1 MNSAARTH
9 LLATTLLMGAASLAT
24 PAFAQVQGDNSGI
37 RAGGAT
43 ATPSTTPG
51 ANAQGEVGM
60 TTSEAAP
67 TTENSQGDIVVTGS
81 LIKNPALIAS
91 APVQVIGQEEI
102 QLRQSNTAEDILRTL
117 PGAVPSIGSAVN
129 NGNGG
134 ASYVDLRGLGSVRNV
149 VLLDGNRLAPSG
161 LAGRVDLNNIPLA
174 LVERVDALTGGAATT
189 YGADA
194 VAGVVNFVTRSD
206 FSGLDASVSNQ
217 ITGRGDGAYFR
228 GDITIGANFDD
239 GRGNAVFSV
248 GYQQSDP
255 VYQGERPYSIQNYD
269 SFSGGTSGS
278 GTTTPSVF
286 TLGGRRQISPTTGAL
301 TTPVVPFN
309 FNPYNI
315 FQTPFERFNMYGAGH
330 YDVSDTVEVY
340 TRGLFSKNTVETIIA
355 PSGVFGTQ
363 VVIPLSN
370 PYLPAAARQQFCA
383 ATDTNLTL
391 AGIQPI
397 TVAQCNAAAVA
408 VNPSDPN
415 FRTITTNLSRRT
427 TEVGPRISNYQTTI
441 FDYRAGVKV
450 GITDGIKLDVS
461 GGYGESENT
470 QTLQGYVLTSR
481 VRSALYATNTTT
493 CLGGAPLGAAIT
505 AGSGCVPLNV
515 FGADGSIAANQIP
528 YITGESTTTIRTS
541 LAQARAVLNGDFGF
555 ASPFATD
562 SIGFAAGGEY
572 RKYRASQ
579 RSDTLAQTSGEL
591 GGAGGAAP
599 NIDGGYEVSEGF
611 GEIIAPLVQDR
622 RFFQS
627 LTLEA
632 GVRYSH
638 YKVFTAAAPTFNTT
652 TYKAGGSW
660 EPATG
665 LKFRG
670 MYQRAVRAPNI
681 SELFAPLVSG
691 LTNLSTDPC
700 ASFNDRGV
708 RIAATPTGN
717 LAAVCAAQGAPASQI
732 GLIQTPT
739 SGQAVATGG
748 GNPNL
753 SPEKSD
759 SITAGIVIQP
769 QQFIR
774 GLSITVDYYNI
785 KVKRAITNPTPGDII
800 NACFGNVTAA
810 SATSTAC
817 TSIRREPV
825 TGALSGDQSVF
836 TGLPQP
842 LSNLGRIKTD
852 GIDLGVNYRTPLF
865 QDVKLALSF
874 QGNYTRDSKF
884 QATPTSVNRE
894 CTGYYSVNCQ
904 SIQPKFSWNSRATF
918 SFFDNVDLSVL
929 WRHID
934 KVRYEPAAMTS
945 AATTPF
951 SGTIT
956 GGQLAGDTYNFGKIP
971 SYDYIDLSTR
981 IGVAENFDFTV
992 TVQNLFDKTPPIV
1005 GSTVGSTSYNSGN
1018 TYPSTYDA
1026 LGRRFAVAAR
1036 LHF

>member
-1 MNSAARTH
+1 MTSVVRAR
-9 LLATTLLMGAASLAT
+9 LLASTLLVGAATFAA
-24 PAFAQVQGDNSGI
+24 PAMAQVAGDNSGI

-43 ATPSTTPG
+43 ATEQTTPG

-102 QLRQSNTAEDILRTL
+102 KLRQSNTAEEILRTL

-134 ASYVDLRGLGSVRNV
+134 ASYADLRGLGSFRNV
-149 VLLDGNRLAPSG
+149 VLLDGNRIAPSG
-161 LAGRVDLNNIPLA
+161 LLGRVDLNNIPLA
-174 LVERVDALTGGAATT
+174 LVERVDSLTGGAATT

-194 VAGVVNFVTRSD
+194 VAGVLNFITRSD
-206 FSGLDASVSNQ
+206 FAGLDASVSNQ
-217 ITGRGDGAYFR
+217 ITERGDGNYVRA
-228 GDITIGANFDD
+228 DITVGANFDD
-239 GRGNAVFSV
+239 GRGNAVFSI

-255 VYQGERPYSIQNYD
+255 VYQGERDYSIQNYD
-269 SFSGGTSGS
+269 SFSGAASGS

-286 TLGGRRQISPTTGAL
+286 SLGGRRQINPATGAL
-301 TTPVVPFN
+301 STTVTPFN

-330 YDVSDTVEVY
+330 YDVSDSIQVY
-340 TRGLFSKNTVETIIA
+340 TRGLFSKNTVDTIIA
-355 PSGVFGTQ
+355 PSGVFNSS

-370 PYLPAAARQQFCA
+370 PYLPAAARTQFCA
-383 ATDTNLTL
+383 AAN
-391 AGIQPI
+391 I
-397 TVAQCNAAAVA
+397 TVAQCAAAA
-408 VNPSDPN
+408 LATSPTDPN

-450 GITDGIKLDVS
+450 GLTEGLNLDVS

-481 VRSALYATNTTT
+481 VRSAVYATNTTT
-493 CLGGAPLGAAIT
+493 CLTGAPQGAAIT

-528 YITGESTTTIRTS
+528 YITGESTTTVRTS

-562 SIGFAAGGEY
+562 SVGFAAGTEY

-579 RSDTLAQTSGEL
+579 RSDTLAQTAGEL

-599 NIDGGYEVSEGF
+599 NIDGGYEVTEGF
-611 GEIIAPLVQDR
+611 GELIAPLVQDR
-622 RFFQS
+622 PFFQS

-638 YKVFTAAAPTFNTT
+638 YKVFAANSPTYNTT

-660 EPATG
+660 EPAVG
-665 LKFRG
+665 LKIRG
-670 MYQRAVRAPNI
+670 NYQRAVRAPNI
-681 SELFAPLVSG
+681 SELFSPVTTG
-691 LTNLSTDPC
+691 LTNLATDPC
-700 ASFNDRGV
+700 A
-708 RIAATPTGN
+708 AANAVNPSNNAT
-717 LAAVCAAQGAPASQI
+717 LRAVCLAQGATTANVNAILNPTGGQANV
-732 GLIQTPT
+732 T
-739 SGQAVATGG
+739 SG
-748 GNPNL
+748 GNLNL
-753 SPEKSD
+753 RPEKSD
-759 SITAGIVIQP
+759 SYTVGVVLQP
-769 QQFIR
+769 THLIPGF
-774 GLSITVDYYNI
+774 SATVDYFNI
-785 KVKRAITNPTPGDII
+785 KIKQAVSSFTPGDII
-800 NACFGNVTAA
+800 SACFQNLTAD
-810 SATSTAC
+810 SATSSAC
-817 TSIRREPV
+817 QAIVRNPV
-825 TGALSGDQSVF
+825 TGGLDGDVATTPGLLSSI
-836 TGLPQP
+836 
-842 LSNLGRIKTD
+842 SNLGNIKTD
-852 GIDLGVNYRTPLF
+852 GIDLGMNYRTSLI
-865 QDVKLALSF
+865 DNIKLALAFNGTWTHS
-874 QGNYTRDSKF
+874 NKF
-884 QATPTSVNRE
+884 QAFPGALNRE
-894 CTGYYSVNCQ
+894 CVGYYSANCLAAG
-904 SIQPKFSWNSRATF
+904 STGTILPEFAWNTRATF
-918 SFFDNVDLSVL
+918 TFFDNIDISAL

-934 KVRYEPAAMTS
+934 NVRYEPAAITS

-956 GGQLAGDTYNFGKIP
+956 TGALAGNTYNFGRIP
-971 SYDYIDLSTR
+971 AYNYIDLATR
-981 IGVAENFDFTV
+981 IGIAENLDFTI
-992 TVQNLFDKTPPIV
+992 TVQNLFDKKPPVV
-1005 GSTVGSTSYNSGN
+1005 GSTLGSTSFNSGN
-1018 TYPSTYDA
+1018 TYPSTYDS
-1026 LGRRFAVAAR
+1026 LGRRFAIGAR